1 MGQTETC
8 FFKNFYLNNQC
19 LTSLA
24 TQMVLSPRFVFLKQN
39 LTNFKFTFRGHCN
52 HRCISDKA
60 TGVQRGSR
68 QNKEQKPSNIPG
80 VKAVDAPER
89 ISKNAVRSVWE
100 QAIKWSCGIKYS
112 YLHAQSRCTC
122 ILCIFKYFSCAAS
135 RTNGTAQ
142 SHWQLSRVWRGSINN
157 LLSPPLNSRANTMAT
172 SSSISSETSLA
183 TSFSNDDGF
192 ISGTE

>member
-1 MGQTETC
+1 MSAGFKLKQTSEGLGQLSQGTFTNETNRMGQTETC
-8 FFKNFYLNNQC
+8 FLKNFYLNNQC

-68 QNKEQKPSNIPG
+68 QNKEQKPSNVPG

-89 ISKNAVRSVWE
+89 ISKNAVRSV
-100 QAIKWSCGIKYS
+100 
-112 YLHAQSRCTC
+112 
-122 ILCIFKYFSCAAS
+122 
-135 RTNGTAQ
+135 
-142 SHWQLSRVWRGSINN
+142 
-157 LLSPPLNSRANTMAT
+157 
-172 SSSISSETSLA
+172 
-183 TSFSNDDGF
+183 
-192 ISGTE
+192 